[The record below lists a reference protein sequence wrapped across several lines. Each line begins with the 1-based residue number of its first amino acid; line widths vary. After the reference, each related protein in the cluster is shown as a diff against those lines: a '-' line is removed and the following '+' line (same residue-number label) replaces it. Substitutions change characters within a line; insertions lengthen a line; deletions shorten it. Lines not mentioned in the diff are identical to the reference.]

1 MGKLTLGPDT
11 RPRDGTVLPE
21 RLDLAMGTTLVA
33 AIVAVVSAFYLPG
46 PLVAL
51 VRAAVRVVEGA

>member
-1 MGKLTLGPDT
+1 
-11 RPRDGTVLPE
+11 
-21 RLDLAMGTTLVA
+21 MGTTLVA
-33 AIVAVVSAFYLPG
+33 AILAVVSAFYLPA